1 MDEHHI
7 DAGVAIGNLRMPPLV
22 LAMRS
27 AGMQE

>member
-7 DAGVAIGNLRMPPLV
+7 DAGVAIGNLRMPLV